1 MCKIYISNKKDL
13 IGLSKPYL
21 ISDKKS
27 SNKLKSKL
35 PSNKMICGIS
45 WLSKNVGFGDNK
57 STSLEELKNILLL
70 PNIVFVDLQYGDTKE
85 EKEKSKYGVEIF
97 TIKEIDNDND
107 ILGLS
112 NLISCC
118 DYVLTISNT
127 TAHLSGGLGIKTMLM
142 LPKGKGSFWY
152 WSSEN
157 TQSLWYKSID
167 IYRQSISN
175 SWDEVLNEI
184 MFKLKKYE

>member
-1 MCKIYISNKKDL
+1 M
-13 IGLSKPYL
+13 

-27 SNKLKSKL
+27 SIKLKSKL
-35 PSNKMICGIS
+35 PTNIKICGIS

-85 EKEKSKYGVEIF
+85 EKDKIFSKYGVKIF

-107 ILGLS
+107 MLGLS

-118 DYVLTISNT
+118 DFVLTISNT
-127 TAHLSGGLGIKTMLM
+127 TAHLSGGLG
-142 LPKGKGSFWY
+142 
-152 WSSEN
+152 
-157 TQSLWYKSID
+157 
-167 IYRQSISN
+167 
-175 SWDEVLNEI
+175 
-184 MFKLKKYE
+184 LKQC

>member
-13 IGLSKPYL
+13 IESSKPYL
-21 ISDKKS
+21 VSDKKS
-27 SNKLKSKL
+27 LNKLKSKL
-35 PSNKMICGIS
+35 PSNKIICGIS

-70 PNIVFVDLQYGDTKE
+70 PNIVFVDLQYGDNKE
-85 EKEKSKYGVEIF
+85 EKENFFSKYGVEIF

-127 TAHLSGGLGIKTMLM
+127 TAHLSGGLGIKPLLM
-142 LPKGKGSFWY
+142 LPKGKG
-152 WSSEN
+152 
-157 TQSLWYKSID
+157 LL
-167 IYRQSISN
+167 
-175 SWDEVLNEI
+175 VLV
-184 MFKLKKYE
+184 